1 MNDPWPCWRVYYRPR
16 WGPYRLLLALADAP
30 TREAAL
36 GWAWRHYPGHE
47 PMRIDVERQG
57 EVCGGR

>member
-16 WGPYRLLLALADAP
+16 RGPYRLLLALADAP

-36 GWAWRHYPGHE
+36 AWAWRHFPGHG
-47 PMRIDVERQG
+47 PTGLDVERTDL
-57 EVCGGR
+57 